1 MATRLC
7 SLQQNKQEK
16 TNENTFVFLLYIGIF
31 LNGIIT
37 FGNIGT
43 FCAVGTKMCRIE
55 NYLFYVTIE
64 KKFRKREGDRVKQYN
79 IPIEATLEIIGESGK
94 SSFYVT

>member
-16 TNENTFVFLLYIGIF
+16 NEREYVRFSLYIGIF

-64 KKFRKREGDRVKQYN
+64 KKFRKRR
-79 IPIEATLEIIGESGK
+79 EI
-94 SSFYVT
+94 V